1 MNHKEIHQLQ
11 HLADELIKLPKENE
25 WVEFKTNNKDPKMI
39 GEDISALSN
48 SAALLGK
55 VSAYMVWG
63 VEDVNHKIVGTDFK
77 PSATKHKQQEL
88 ESWLLQKLEPK
99 IDFHFWE
106 FEYQGVE
113 MVILEIQAAM
123 HKPVRFDGTEYIRIG
138 SYTKKLRDFSEKE
151 RELWRILDRV
161 PFEKQIALKS
171 VSGEKVLQLLDFVKY
186 FDMTK
191 QPLPDTQQG
200 ILTKLQDDGK
210 EV

>member
-77 PSATKHKQQEL
+77 PSATKHNVKRRL
-88 ESWLLQKLEPK
+88 ILQTSPN
-99 IDFHFWE
+99 DF
-106 FEYQGVE
+106 
-113 MVILEIQAAM
+113 A
-123 HKPVRFDGTEYIRIG
+123 
-138 SYTKKLRDFSEKE
+138 
-151 RELWRILDRV
+151 
-161 PFEKQIALKS
+161 
-171 VSGEKVLQLLDFVKY
+171 
-186 FDMTK
+186 
-191 QPLPDTQQG
+191 
-200 ILTKLQDDGK
+200 
-210 EV
+210 